1 MTPAFFIFHLVG
13 NIPYE
18 LTEDQLT
25 EVFKEVGPVV
35 SFRFVQN
42 LCYIIFNN
50 LLMIDIICIMFFMLF
65 LSSLV
70 FDRDSG
76 RPRGYGFCE
85 YHGMQI
91 YFDHL

>member
-1 MTPAFFIFHLVG
+1 MTLCFYIHLVG

-42 LCYIIFNN
+42 LCYIIF
-50 LLMIDIICIMFFMLF
+50 
-65 LSSLV
+65 
-70 FDRDSG
+70 
-76 RPRGYGFCE
+76 
-85 YHGMQI
+85 
-91 YFDHL
+91 